1 MKDIDMNNLLGWAMV
16 GLKYTII
23 SEVEHIKTE
32 SDFTKSIIFPQVHM
46 ALYQEYNYKL
56 LELRKEKVDKL

>member
-23 SEVEHIKTE
+23 SEVEQIKTE

-46 ALYQEYNYKL
+46 ELYQEYNYKL